1 MRFDTD
7 WRVHISKIFQ
17 VKNKAES
24 TIMLLSRKYKENN
37 SPYWWEHF
45 KITNFVNSFL
55 IVLSVTISYSLEN
68 PTVKLSE
75 HDGAYS
81 VVSSFRPET
90 FSYIPGSFIELQ
102 YMDFQQLQ
110 QKSLVVQLVS
120 LAHLFFGCESRVFC
134 LWPFRYKMMFTKI

>member
-1 MRFDTD
+1 
-7 WRVHISKIFQ
+7 
-17 VKNKAES
+17 
-24 TIMLLSRKYKENN
+24 MLLSRKYKENN

-68 PTVKLSE
+68 PAVKLSE

-102 YMDFQQLQ
+102 YMDFQ
-110 QKSLVVQLVS
+110 
-120 LAHLFFGCESRVFC
+120 
-134 LWPFRYKMMFTKI
+134 